1 MFLNA
6 LFGPSINEHMQQADA
21 VAEKTVLDVRSP
33 EEFAQGHLPGAVNLP
48 LDRIREAPYHVPN
61 RNRSLFV
68 YCLSGARSALACRS
82 LAAQGYTN
90 VTDMGGINRWRGP
103 LEMGGNA

>member
-6 LFGPSINEHMQQADA
+6 LFGPNINEHMQQADA

-48 LDRIREAPYHVPN
+48 LDRIREAPHHVPN
-61 RNRSLFV
+61 RN
-68 YCLSGARSALACRS
+68 RS